1 MRGLAAPHAPPPLA
15 PPRVAGDGE
24 RGDRF
29 VRTKLSICARKKR
42 YKSAEAALAAARETG
57 LTLFAYRCDR
67 CQLFHLTSRSKGKWV
82 SRG

>member
-1 MRGLAAPHAPPPLA
+1 M
-15 PPRVAGDGE
+15 
-24 RGDRF
+24 
-29 VRTKLSICARKKR
+29 RTKLSICARKKR